1 MRVSYVA
8 GGLIALMLAG
18 CTAPTNVQAEKI
30 RGTMASL
37 TAPRGWTE
45 PTPMQTDCMQPNL
58 DCQDPNARRMFVTT
72 VDVTRTCGELVGWV
86 ANNAVFEIPKAIVG
100 TSEKTPIAADCVT
113 ELHDYGRYLL
123 KARAPHDA
131 AGDAGWKLKLAPQS
145 VGYSLTVV
153 IGAPPRQP

>member
-1 MRVSYVA
+1 MRPTYALVVA
-8 GGLIALMLAG
+8 LLLVG

-37 TAPRGWTE
+37 TAPRGWSE

-58 DCQDPNARRMFVTT
+58 DCQDPNARRTFVTS
-72 VDVTRTCGELVGWV
+72 VHVTRACAEVVGWV

-100 TSEKTPIAADCVT
+100 TAQKTPSEADCLA
-113 ELHDYGRYLL
+113 EIRDYSRYSI

-131 AGDAGWKLKLAPQS
+131 AGDAGWLLKLAPQAT
-145 VGYSLTVV
+145 GYALTVV